1 MLRQTYNFYFSKD
14 KVFVRQVK
22 MITGFVPKEIFLYK
36 LALKHSSLVTSR
48 KQSAKECNER
58 LEFLGDT
65 VLDSVIS
72 EYLFKLY
79 PYKGEGFLTEMR
91 SKIVNRQSLN
101 EICHKI
107 HLSSLI
113 QFNQSRK
120 GQVNKSMYGD
130 ALEAFIGA
138 VYLDLGF
145 GKTKQFVLDKIV
157 GDQID
162 IDSVEGKIFNYKSML
177 LEHVQKEKLES
188 LSYEL
193 VSETGDGKNK
203 NFIVQVKIGSKVM
216 GKGKG
221 VRKKKAE
228 QVASEDALIKMNLLE
243 PSPQN
248 NTKKRGPSKPR
259 KRQV

>member
-1 MLRQTYNFYFSKD
+1 MLRQVYNFYLSKD
-14 KVFVRQVK
+14 KVFARQVK
-22 MITGFVPKEIFLYK
+22 MITGFVPREIFLYK

-113 QFNQSRK
+113 RFNQSRK

-145 GKTKQFVLDKIV
+145 NKTKRFVLDKIV
-157 GDQID
+157 DEQID
-162 IDSVEGKIFNYKSML
+162 MNTIEARIFNYKSML
-177 LEHVQKEKLES
+177 LEHVQKEKLET

-193 VSETGDGKNK
+193 VSETGEGKNK
-203 NFIVQVKIGSKVM
+203 SFTVQVKIGQKVM
-216 GKGKG
+216 GQGKG
-221 VRKKKAE
+221 ARKKKAE
-228 QVASEDALIKMNLLE
+228 QVASEDALIKMNLLT
-243 PSPQN
+243 PAASSN
-248 NTKKRGPSKPR
+248 GKAKSGGKRR
-259 KRQV
+259 R